1 MSFGRLG
8 AMGRGFGGLGG
19 LLGSAGGSPAS
30 TYTLAAEAGSFVFS
44 GDNMTPLVDYR
55 IPVDVGAFAEI
66 GQDASLKRGY
76 LTSAAVGAFTL
87 TGQDA
92 TLTAAASFSLT
103 NTDSAVDNTNAT
115 TITFTGKSFGA
126 AAANRRIIIV
136 FFGRTGNTALTSV
149 TVGGVNASAVSG
161 AAGIN
166 TNTTLSNIYITDSDP
181 SGTSG
186 NVVIVGPAA
195 ILRCGIGVYRLIT
208 STPTASA
215 SGNQASVSASSRS
228 TTITVPTGGA
238 GLNIYGSRDTAGAPT
253 WTNAGTA
260 GAGDFSLNMTGGGN
274 VSGAIT
280 IGTGSITVT
289 GAASTNECALSS
301 AAWGP

>member
-8 AMGRGFGGLGG
+8 ALGRGFGRLGG
-19 LLGSAGGSPAS
+19 LLGSPGGAPSS
-30 TYTLAAEAGSFVFS
+30 TYTLTAGVGSFVLT

-55 IPVDVGAFAEI
+55 IP
-66 GQDASLKRGY
+66 
-76 LTSAAVGAFTL
+76 AAVGAFTL

-92 TLTAAASFSLT
+92 TLTASAPSFSLT
-103 NTDSAVDNTNAT
+103 NTDSAVDNSNTT
-115 TITFTGKSFGA
+115 TITFSAKSFGA
-126 AAANRRIIIV
+126 TGSNRRIIIV
-136 FFGRTGNTALTSV
+136 FFGRTSNTVLTSV
-149 TVGGVNASAVSG
+149 TVGGVNATAVSG

-195 ILRCGIGVYRLIT
+195 ILRCGIGIYRLIT
-208 STPTASA
+208 TTPTASA
-215 SGNQASVSASSRS
+215 SGNQVSVGASSRS
-228 TTITVPTGGA
+228 TTITVPSGGA
-238 GLNIYGSRDTAGAPT
+238 GLNVYGSRDTAADPT
-253 WTNAGTA
+253 WTNATK
-260 GAGDFSLNMTGGGN
+260 DFGLNITTGGN
-274 VSGAIT
+274 ISGAIT

-289 GAASTNECALSS
+289 GAATVNECALSS